1 MPTRHLLYTFV
12 AATAAVVL
20 STAAFAQKA
29 EKKPATCV
37 VVGKEVKKTKDMK
50 CPQDVVGT
58 LRSHFYEYEVP
69 KMNKKGEAVLNAKGE
84 VVMEKRRKTYKAMA
98 DLIEAVGL
106 KKAFGKRLVTVF
118 AVPDSV
124 LMPALKDL
132 SALLKDKKQK
142 QQVFAA
148 IAMHVTDE
156 ALMAEW
162 FRSKNGRMWTFAG
175 SWEFRRGS
183 VVVLRLA
190 GPHHR
195 GDQQDPADGK
205 RHRRFERR
213 DSYGGQ
219 PAGLAAQAGKNGRQE
234 DVATDFSDPARRGPA
249 FQRTAPLPAELSKL
263 GSTERLS
270 SRMWYSSMTACE
282 SASEVE

>member
-12 AATAAVVL
+12 AATAALVL
-20 STAAFAQKA
+20 STTAFAQKA

-69 KMNKKGEAVLNAKGE
+69 KMDKKGEPVLNAKGE

-142 QQVFAA
+142 QRVFAA
-148 IAMHVTDE
+148 VAMHVTDE

-175 SWEFRRGS
+175 SW
-183 VVVLRLA
+183 
-190 GPHHR
+190 
-195 GDQQDPADGK
+195 
-205 RHRRFERR
+205 
-213 DSYGGQ
+213 DSG
-219 PAGLAAQAGKNGRQE
+219 
-234 DVATDFSDPARRGPA
+234 
-249 FQRTAPLPAELSKL
+249 TAPLSFHALRDHTTVEINKIPLMESDIVASNGVIHTVDSPLVSLPKPAKMA
-263 GSTERLS
+263 GKK
-270 SRMWYSSMTACE
+270 M
-282 SASEVE
+282 

>member
-1 MPTRHLLYTFV
+1 MPTNHLLYTFAAAIV
-12 AATAAVVL
+12 AVAF
-20 STAAFAQKA
+20 STAASAQTVG
-29 EKKPATCV
+29 KKPATCI
-37 VVGKEVKKTKDMK
+37 VVGKEVQKTKDMT

-69 KMNKKGEAVLNAKGE
+69 KKNKKGEMVLDKKGD
-84 VVMEKRRKTYKAMA
+84 VVMEKRRKTYRAMA

-132 SALLKDKKQK
+132 NALLKDKKRK

-175 SWEFRRGS
+175 SWSSG
-183 VVVLRLA
+183 A
-190 GPHHR
+190 
-195 GDQQDPADGK
+195 
-205 RHRRFERR
+205 
-213 DSYGGQ
+213 
-219 PAGLAAQAGKNGRQE
+219 
-234 DVATDFSDPARRGPA
+234 
-249 FQRTAPLPAELSKL
+249 APLSFYALRDHTTVEINDIPLMESDIVASNGVIHTVDSPLVALPKPAK
-263 GSTERLS
+263 
-270 SRMWYSSMTACE
+270 MANKKM
-282 SASEVE
+282 